1 MKNFKNIFM
10 NKKLFNFSK
19 KNFSS
24 NNESKA
30 SMFKYTAL
38 GIAVGGLGLL
48 SMKNMSVK
56 ANYQKNLLNTKE
68 AYNQQVVLKRTKD
81 TVLYFTGGLALTGV
95 ITTMMARNPRILS
108 FAMSPLT
115 LFLTLPANFF
125 FTYQIRKQHEGS
137 LLKDLSFLGFNSTI
151 SFVLCPLAA
160 FIPAV
165 VLRDAAVLTTGLMGG
180 LGIVALSAKDDA
192 FLNWSGVLGGGLGCL
207 AALSIA
213 NIFLN
218 SPVIHN
224 IWLYG
229 GLALFSAVTMYD
241 LKEIQNRAKR
251 ELHFDPMA
259 QSISIYMDFINLFV
273 RLAMIMNNRKK

>member
-19 KNFSS
+19 NKFSS
-24 NNESKA
+24 GNSSKA
-30 SMFKYTAL
+30 SIFKYGAL

-48 SMKNMSVK
+48 SMKNMAFSSS
-56 ANYQKNLLNTKE
+56 YQKSLLNTKE
-68 AYNQQVVLKRTKD
+68 AYNQQVVLNRTKD
-81 TVLYFTGGLALTGV
+81 TVLYFTGGLALTAA
-95 ITTMMARNPRILS
+95 ITAAMARNPRMLNM
-108 FAMSPLT
+108 AMNPFT

-125 FTYQIRKQHEGS
+125 FIYNIHKQPENS
-137 LLKDLSFLGFNSTI
+137 LAKNLSFIGFNTSIAFT
-151 SFVLCPLAA
+151 LCPLAA

-165 VLRDAAVLTTGLMGG
+165 VLRDAGILTTGLMGG
-180 LGIVALSAKDDA
+180 LGVVALSAKDDA

-218 SPVIHN
+218 SPVINN

-229 GLALFSAVTMYD
+229 GLALFTAVTMYD

-251 ELHFDPMA
+251 ELHFDPMS
-259 QSISIYMDFINLFV
+259 QSIKIYMDFINLFV

>member
-1 MKNFKNIFM
+1 MKNFKNLFM

-19 KNFSS
+19 NKFSS
-24 NNESKA
+24 GNSSKT
-30 SMFKYTAL
+30 SIFKYGAL

-48 SMKNMSVK
+48 SMKNMAVSGS
-56 ANYQKNLLNTKE
+56 YQKSLLNTKE
-68 AYNQQVVLKRTKD
+68 AYNQQVVLSRTKD
-81 TVLYFTGGLALTGV
+81 TVLYFTGGLALTAA
-95 ITTMMARNPRILS
+95 ITATMARNPKMLS
-108 FAMSPLT
+108 MAMNPFT

-125 FTYQIRKQHEGS
+125 FIYNIHKQPENS
-137 LLKDLSFLGFNSTI
+137 LAKNLSFIGFNTSIAFT
-151 SFVLCPLAA
+151 LCPLAA

-165 VLRDAAVLTTGLMGG
+165 VLRDAGILTTGLMGG
-180 LGIVALSAKDDA
+180 LGVVALSAKDDA

-251 ELHFDPMA
+251 ELHFDPMS
-259 QSISIYMDFINLFV
+259 QSIKIYMDFINLFV

>member
-24 NNESKA
+24 NNQSKA
-30 SMFKYTAL
+30 SMFGYSAL

-48 SMKNMSVK
+48 TMKNMRVHST
-56 ANYQKNLLNTKE
+56 NQKQLLNTKE
-68 AYNQQVVLKRTKD
+68 AYNQQVVINRTKD
-81 TVLYFTGGLALTGV
+81 TVLYFTGGLALTGL
-95 ITTMMARNPRILS
+95 ITTMMARNPRILAS
-108 FAMSPLT
+108 AMSPFK
-115 LFLTLPANFF
+115 LFLTLPANIFF
-125 FTYQIRKQHEGS
+125 GIQIHNQHESS
-137 LLKDLSFLGFNSTI
+137 LIKNLSFVGFNTTM
-151 SFVLCPLAA
+151 SFILCPLAA
-160 FIPAV
+160 FIPVV
-165 VLRDAAVLTTGLMGG
+165 VLRDAAILTSGLMGG

-192 FLNWSGVLGGGLGCL
+192 FLNWSGFLGGGLGCL
-207 AALSIA
+207 LALSIA

-229 GLALFSAVTMYD
+229 GLALFSALTMYD

-251 ELHFDPMA
+251 ELHFDPMS
-259 QSISIYMDFINLFV
+259 QSIKIYSDFINLFI
-273 RLAMIMNNRKK
+273 RLALIMNNRKK